1 MPQGSVLTAP
11 WLDHFER
18 NMALLLLSQRA
29 CRPRHADV
37 RRGGGAAARRRSSAA
52 SAISAA
58 LRAVTVSVWAT
69 SRPPKGVPGR
79 LGPVSGPGLFSRA
92 CGPGRRTATVTQSPS
107 SQATPVLAKTLKP
120 STISKYLDQFVVG
133 QDDAKKIVAVA
144 VYAHYRK
151 IERAIASDAG
161 RVKSNVLLIGSSGT
175 GKTLMCE
182 TLSHLLDVPFVTAE
196 ATSLA
201 NTRFVN
207 EEIEAMLARLLDK
220 AGGDV
225 GKAET
230 GIVFIDEIDK
240 LKSPTGQQGSSGE
253 SVQHSLL
260 KIMEGAQVKLASGRY
275 MDTSD
280 ILFICGGAFVGLD
293 EIIASQTHGY
303 GFIATSKGDNQR
315 ILDRLNTRVKPTD
328 LFTYG
333 LIPEF
338 TGRLPIIARFHDL
351 DRPMM
356 VRIMTEPRNSI
367 YNQFREIFREEG
379 VDLAVEPRVF
389 EQIAELAIE
398 YKTGARSLRGIF
410 EELMT
415 PILYDVTD
423 RPDIAKVQVASLFND
438 PTYVVRAPQAAPRAG

>member
-1 MPQGSVLTAP
+1 
-11 WLDHFER
+11 
-18 NMALLLLSQRA
+18 
-29 CRPRHADV
+29 
-37 RRGGGAAARRRSSAA
+37 
-52 SAISAA
+52 
-58 LRAVTVSVWAT
+58 
-69 SRPPKGVPGR
+69 
-79 LGPVSGPGLFSRA
+79 
-92 CGPGRRTATVTQSPS
+92 
-107 SQATPVLAKTLKP
+107 VLARTLKP
-120 STISKYLDQFVVG
+120 SAIVRYLDQFVVG
-133 QDDAKKIVAVA
+133 QEDAKKILAVA

-151 IERAIASDAG
+151 IERGMVDDTG

-182 TLSHLLDVPFVTAE
+182 TLSRFLDVPFVTAE

-207 EEIEAMLARLLDK
+207 EEIEAMLTRLVEK
-220 AGGDV
+220 AGDNV
-225 GKAET
+225 DKAET

-240 LKSPTGQQGSSGE
+240 LKSPDQAHGSSGE

-338 TGRLPIIARFHDL
+338 TGRLPIIARFRDFTREML
-351 DRPMM
+351 
-356 VRIMTEPRNSI
+356 VRIMTEPRDSI
-367 YNQFREIFREEG
+367 YSQFREIFANEG
-379 VDLAVEPRVF
+379 VELVVERKVF
-389 EQIAELAIE
+389 EQISELAIE
-398 YKTGARSLRGIF
+398 YKTGARSLRGLF
-410 EELMT
+410 EELIT
-415 PILYDVTD
+415 PILFVV
-423 RPDIAKVQVASLFND
+423 PDHPEIGSVLIGSLFTD
-438 PTYVVRAPQAAPRAG
+438 PKLVGKG